1 MLSHGD
7 ASVERQFSTNNIIN
21 RINIIQSIMARK
33 YIFDRM
39 TNETKSVNIEMN
51 KDLDKAARDEHR
63 N

>member
-1 MLSHGD
+1 
-7 ASVERQFSTNNIIN
+7 
-21 RINIIQSIMARK
+21 MARK

-39 TNETKSVNIEMN
+39 TNETKSVNTEMN